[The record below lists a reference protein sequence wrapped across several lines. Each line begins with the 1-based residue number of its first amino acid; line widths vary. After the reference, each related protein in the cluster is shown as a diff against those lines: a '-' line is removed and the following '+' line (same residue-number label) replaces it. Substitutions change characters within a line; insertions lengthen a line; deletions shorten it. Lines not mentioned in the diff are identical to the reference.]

1 MRLIEYVP
9 KKFRAESLQT
19 IETAQEILED
29 YRRQGFTVTLRQLY
43 YSFVSKDL
51 IPNTLRS
58 YKNLGTLINNARLAG
73 LIDWEMLVDRTREVT
88 EWQSWSSPREALQ
101 KVVDNYH
108 IDMWVDQ
115 EYRPEIWIE
124 KDALTGIIET
134 VCGQLDVPYLS
145 CRGYASQST
154 MWEAAQRMNEH
165 MLIQQKPKIIHLG
178 DHDPSGIDMS
188 RDIKDRLTI
197 FLEREGWETGE
208 DWEFERI
215 ALSMDQINE
224 FSPPPNY
231 AKITDSRF
239 EEYRDRYGTD
249 SWELDALEPS
259 VMNGLIRDAV
269 EALVDD
275 DSRYETILR
284 ERNHRK
290 LMQDAVGGITL

>member
-1 MRLIEYVP
+1 
-9 KKFRAESLQT
+9 
-19 IETAQEILED
+19 
-29 YRRQGFTVTLRQLY
+29 
-43 YSFVSKDL
+43 
-51 IPNTLRS
+51 
-58 YKNLGTLINNARLAG
+58 
-73 LIDWEMLVDRTREVT
+73 
-88 EWQSWSSPREALQ
+88 
-101 KVVDNYH
+101 
-108 IDMWVDQ
+108 
-115 EYRPEIWIE
+115 
-124 KDALTGIIET
+124 
-134 VCGQLDVPYLS
+134 
-145 CRGYASQST
+145 
-154 MWEAAQRMNEH
+154 
-165 MLIQQKPKIIHLG
+165 
-178 DHDPSGIDMS
+178 
-188 RDIKDRLTI
+188 
-197 FLEREGWETGE
+197 REGWETGE